1 MWCAIVVCCGSGNSI
16 MWCAIVVCCGS
27 GNSICGV
34 LILIS
39 GVKWDIQSCGVLY
52 VMLWVG

>member
-1 MWCAIVVCCGSGNSI
+1 MWCAIVVCCESGNS

-34 LILIS
+34 L
-39 GVKWDIQSCGVLY
+39 
-52 VMLWVG
+52 